1 MKPGVEI
8 EVINGLDD
16 ILSRF
21 DELVKDGV
29 PDLVRRHARLLC
41 VQLAHRTQPFSV
53 GEKGKGKAYNQSE
66 RRVDWDV
73 KMIIRG
79 NDQLMKIAE
88 GLSSE
93 KLRDRME
100 TLIQSGNMEAV
111 AKILESTGLVVKKGN
126 RPNLIKGTAKYK
138 AAHRKGRNKR
148 TGRAYKS
155 QHVFNMAANQNQLTS
170 YIKKAQK
177 RIGYAKAGWAD
188 CARKINAINGDGA
201 RGIPAWAK
209 SKKGGSG
216 RVVDMTR
223 NSKNPSVS
231 MTNEVGYVS
240 RILPDREIAHS
251 KNWTSEQFVKSL
263 KKAFR
268 HAVNNQ
274 ENIDQPI

>member
-1 MKPGVEI
+1 MAKTVKIEI
-8 EVINGLDD
+8 ETDMDD
-16 ILSRF
+16 ILNRF
-21 DELVKDGV
+21 NELVDDGIPQMV
-29 PDLVRRHARLLC
+29 KQYARLLC
-41 VQLAHRTQPFSV
+41 VQLSARTQPFSV
-53 GEKGKGKAYNQSE
+53 GEKGKGKAYKQAE
-66 RRVDWDV
+66 KRIDWDV
-73 KMIIRG
+73 RKIIRD

-88 GLSSE
+88 GLDSE
-93 KLRDRME
+93 KLRNRME
-100 TLIQSGNMEAV
+100 TLIQSGDMEAV

-126 RPNLIKGTAKYK
+126 RPNLIKGSAKYK
-138 AAHRKGRNKR
+138 AAHAKGRNKR

-155 QHVFNMAANQNQLTS
+155 QHVFNMAANQSQLAS

-188 CARKINAINGDGA
+188 CARKINAIEGDGA

-209 SKKGGSG
+209 SKKGGKG

-240 RILPDREIAHS
+240 RILPDREIEHA

-263 KKAFR
+263 QKAFR
-268 HAVNNQ
+268 HATKNQ